1 MQKIILRCL
10 SSILG
15 IAFVV
20 VVCFLAFVV
29 LSSRI
34 SGSEPTFL
42 GYQVKA
48 VLSGSMEPTF
58 QTGSIISIKL
68 GTDHSN
74 YQEGDIITFR
84 LEEKIV
90 THRIADVKQEDGQA
104 WYKTKGDNNDALD
117 LWSVPAQDVVG
128 KYTGFTIPYIGYALN
143 FAASKT
149 GSALLL
155 IIPGILLVISS
166 LRTILS
172 AKKEL
177 EVNNA
182 R

>member
-1 MQKIILRCL
+1 MIGCIFL
-10 SSILG
+10 I
-15 IAFVV
+15 

-34 SGSEPTFL
+34 SGEEPTIL

-48 VLSGSMEPTF
+48 VLSGSMEPIF

-68 GTDHSN
+68 GTNHST
-74 YQEGDIITFR
+74 YQKGDIITFR
-84 LEEKIV
+84 MEEKII
-90 THRIADVKQEDGQA
+90 THRIMDVNKENGQT
-104 WYKTKGDNNDALD
+104 WYKTKGDNNDAPD
-117 LWSVPAQDVVG
+117 LWTVSSQDVVG
-128 KYTGFTIPYIGYALN
+128 MYTGFTIPYFGYALN
-143 FAASKT
+143 YANSKT

-155 IIPGILLVISS
+155 IVPGVLLIISS
-166 LRTILS
+166 LRSILG

-182 R
+182 

>member
-1 MQKIILRCL
+1 MQKKILRSV
-10 SSILG
+10 SSIFGFIFL
-15 IAFVV
+15 I
-20 VVCFLAFVV
+20 VVCLLAFVV

-34 SGSEPTFL
+34 SGGEPTIL

-68 GTDHSN
+68 GTDHST

-84 LEEKIV
+84 IEDKIV
-90 THRIADVKQEDGQA
+90 THRIVDVKQENGQA
-104 WYKTKGDNNDALD
+104 WYKTKGDNNGAPD
-117 LWSVPAQDVVG
+117 LWTFSSQNVVG
-128 KYTGFTIPYIGYALN
+128 KYTGFTIPYAGFALN
-143 FAASKT
+143 FANSKA

-155 IIPGILLVISS
+155 IIPGILLMISS
-166 LRTILS
+166 LRSIVS

-182 R
+182 